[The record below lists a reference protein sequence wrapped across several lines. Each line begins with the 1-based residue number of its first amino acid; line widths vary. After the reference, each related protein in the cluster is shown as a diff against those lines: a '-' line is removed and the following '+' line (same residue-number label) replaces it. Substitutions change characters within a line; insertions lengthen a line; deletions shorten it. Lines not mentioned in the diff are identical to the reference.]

1 MCALR
6 SRSRSLLAGASF
18 SNAMVGIV
26 HAIGHSLGGIC
37 HIPHGQAMMILLP
50 YCVRFNL
57 ERGHHAG
64 LYGELL
70 RALRPDLDKS
80 SLTAEERDIL
90 FSAALFELNQYL
102 HGHYDVPITLSQLGV
117 ERNIL
122 PKVAR
127 QARYD
132 GAALYN
138 KHEVTEEIALHIL
151 EEAY

>member
-1 MCALR
+1 
-6 SRSRSLLAGASF
+6 
-18 SNAMVGIV
+18 
-26 HAIGHSLGGIC
+26 
-37 HIPHGQAMMILLP
+37 MMILLP

-102 HGHYDVPITLSQLGV
+102 HDLTMCPSPCHSLVSNATSCPRL
-117 ERNIL
+117 
-122 PKVAR
+122 AR

-151 EEAY
+151 EETY